1 MAMARSL
8 GVILMS
14 VQHPLE
20 LKHFDD
26 NNKNNDKNNKSNND
40 DNNLIIIIII
50 IIIKIII
57 TIIIIIIGKR
67 RRRRRRRK
75 KKKKKESKIQL
86 VNLTELSLRIPSKT
100 NFREKGFG
108 SLFQGLP
115 TRI

>member
-50 IIIKIII
+50 IIKIII

-67 RRRRRRRK
+67 RRRRRR

-108 SLFQGLP
+108 SLFQGHP

>member
-40 DNNLIIIIII
+40 DNNLIIIIIKMI
-50 IIIKIII
+50 IIII
-57 TIIIIIIGKR
+57 IIIIIIGKR
-67 RRRRRRRK
+67 RRRRR
-75 KKKKKESKIQL
+75 KKKESKIQL